1 MAFFLF
7 LCAVVFILF
16 FDYYWVMISRAL
28 KEPSRETEKAAGQ
41 FLKMGEGERK
51 AIFSQ
56 TRALLDAGRV
66 EEARQVILNYLQ
78 RENSAEGN
86 YLAGLVYM
94 SQGDVNSAYRS
105 LKESVRLQPDY
116 YAAQQKLA
124 EVYVIVGDLKSAQE
138 AATNLSKQ
146 TDHLEDGLLI
156 QSEIALAEGNL
167 DEALRKAESA
177 AGARKS
183 AGADKTLIQLASLYA
198 KKGNRSKAE
207 EIVVKIDEKRLNAS
221 DLLMLSRYYQA
232 TGRSEKASALLNG
245 ALARYPNSPEVHYF
259 YGQQLFNQGKYRE
272 SIPHYQKVY
281 ASMPHSR
288 IASYRYG
295 QALMASGQIK
305 EAKEHVDTVLSRYP
319 NDILALSL
327 KVRYELL
334 KGQRQDAINTL
345 KQTTDLVPDA
355 PRPHTLLAE
364 IYWAEGILTVAE
376 GHAQKALKLGEKS
389 ISPRI
394 VLGDIFFKKGQY
406 AKALEQYGKIL
417 ERDPVNLIALSQSA
431 DAYLNMGE
439 AKKAE
444 SLYEKIILQYPAAK
458 VIRTKLEMVRNVPKG
473 PAALLETAFAYYQ
486 RNPDDMRAVSGYVQ
500 TLQMN
505 RRIPEA
511 MEVLKKAIA
520 KNPRNVQYPVMLG
533 DLYLAQRN
541 VAAAKD
547 VFHRALQLAPND
559 LNLLINIGGRYERY
573 SLDKD
578 AEDMYLSCQRLY
590 PGNMLIVNQL
600 AWFYT
605 DKRGELEKARPYID
619 TLRVRGE
626 GAFEKDTVGW
636 FYYKLG
642 DYNSAEAFSREA
654 LQMDPDNNVI
664 RGHFALALHQL
675 GRKKDAALEAE
686 KAARLL
692 PPGDLKNRLV
702 ALMQQKKGPGK

>member
-1 MAFFLF
+1 
-7 LCAVVFILF
+7 
-16 FDYYWVMISRAL
+16 
-28 KEPSRETEKAAGQ
+28 
-41 FLKMGEGERK
+41 
-51 AIFSQ
+51 
-56 TRALLDAGRV
+56 
-66 EEARQVILNYLQ
+66 
-78 RENSAEGN
+78 
-86 YLAGLVYM
+86 M

-500 TLQMN
+500 T
-505 RRIPEA
+505 PPDEPA
-511 MEVLKKAIA
+511 DTGGHGGLKKSNREESE
-520 KNPRNVQYPVMLG
+520 KRPVSG
-533 DLYLAQRN
+533 YAWR
-541 VAAAKD
+541 
-547 VFHRALQLAPND
+547 
-559 LNLLINIGGRYERY
+559 
-573 SLDKD
+573 SL
-578 AEDMYLSCQRLY
+578 S
-590 PGNMLIVNQL
+590 G
-600 AWFYT
+600 
-605 DKRGELEKARPYID
+605 
-619 TLRVRGE
+619 
-626 GAFEKDTVGW
+626 
-636 FYYKLG
+636 
-642 DYNSAEAFSREA
+642 
-654 LQMDPDNNVI
+654 
-664 RGHFALALHQL
+664 
-675 GRKKDAALEAE
+675 AE
-686 KAARLL
+686 KCRRGQRCI
-692 PPGDLKNRLV
+692 PPRPPT
-702 ALMQQKKGPGK
+702 GP